1 MTIDF
6 FRGFRAVAIASV
18 AMIATALPAS
28 AKEPSERQ
36 RILDAA
42 RPRAATAAGQ
52 PVRIKVDKLNVDGG
66 WAVLVGE
73 LVGAPGKAIDW
84 NKAAGCEADLDKML
98 WVVLRERDAAWRVE
112 HIEICASEPPYWYLE
127 GYGGFVWPCGVYR
140 ALDGPDGASLE
151 AQCRLE
157 RETK

>member
-1 MTIDF
+1 MTIGF
-6 FRGFRAVAIASV
+6 FRTFFALFVLT
-18 AMIATALPAS
+18 IATAAV

-73 LVGAPGKAIDW
+73 VVGAPGKTIDW
-84 NKAAGCEADLDKML
+84 GKATNCEAELDKML
-98 WVVLRERDAAWRVE
+98 WVVLRKRGVAWQVE
-112 HIEICASEPPYWYLE
+112 HIDICASEPPYWYLE
-127 GYGGFVWPCGVYR
+127 QFGGFVWPCGVYKG
-140 ALDGPDGASLE
+140 LDGPDGMALE
-151 AQCRLE
+151 AQCRAV
-157 RETK
+157 RETP

>member
-1 MTIDF
+1 MNIGF
-6 FRGFRAVAIASV
+6 FRTLFALAALSV
-18 AMIATALPAS
+18 ATAAT

-52 PVRIKVDKLNVDGG
+52 PVRIKVDKLNVDSG

-73 LVGAPGKAIDW
+73 LIGAPGKAIDW

-127 GYGGFVWPCGVYR
+127 GYGGFVWPCGVYKG
-140 ALDGPDGASLE
+140 LDAPDGENLE

-157 RETK
+157 RKTR